1 MRLTVEAK
9 IKEKRRHPRHNCE
22 ASIEWCYFHK
32 GSYYDAKLL
41 NFSRGGVYIE
51 TAQDIMPGSTIVM
64 RLKKLLSDKIDSVD
78 HEYPRLVSLGE
89 VEWRTQISGGH
100 RSQYGAGVRYP
111 ITA

>member
-1 MRLTVEAK
+1 M
-9 IKEKRRHPRHNCE
+9 NE
-22 ASIEWCYFHK
+22 ASWKSSVGK
-32 GSYYDAKLL
+32 GSEK
-41 NFSRGGVYIE
+41 FK
-51 TAQDIMPGSTIVM
+51 TI
-64 RLKKLLSDKIDSVD
+64 KIDSVD